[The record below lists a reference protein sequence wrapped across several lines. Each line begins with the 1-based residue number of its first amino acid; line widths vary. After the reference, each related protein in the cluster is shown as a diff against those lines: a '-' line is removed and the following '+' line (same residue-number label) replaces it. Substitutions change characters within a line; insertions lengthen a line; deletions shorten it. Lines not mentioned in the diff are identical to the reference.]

1 MNATIVDSTEPDVEI
16 DEPDS
21 LVRFPS
27 PDEKWIPKTGTE
39 TTQSE
44 EVSADIIDFCAE
56 QEVANAEAKA
66 ADDRFEIDW
75 EIHSAVEPRKN
86 AIVLSDPLEDALF
99 FCWATAIG
107 VALGLAL
114 VS

>member
-1 MNATIVDSTEPDVEI
+1 MTEPDVEI
-16 DEPDS
+16 DEPVS

-27 PDEKWIPKTGTE
+27 PDERWAPKTGTE
-39 TTQSE
+39 TAHSE

-56 QEVANAEAKA
+56 QDVAGAAAKA
-66 ADDRFEIDW
+66 ADDRFEIDR
-75 EIHSAVEPRKN
+75 EIHSAVEPRKS

-107 VALGLAL
+107 IAFGLAI